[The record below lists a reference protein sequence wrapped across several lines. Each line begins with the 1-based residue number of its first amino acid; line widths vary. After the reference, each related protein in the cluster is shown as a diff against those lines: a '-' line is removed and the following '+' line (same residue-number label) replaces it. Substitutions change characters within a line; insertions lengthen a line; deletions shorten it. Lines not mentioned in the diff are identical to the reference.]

1 MANQNIQGHGLKTN
15 WQLQLKKEEKRQKE
29 NKSQ

>member
-1 MANQNIQGHGLKTN
+1 MANQNIQGHGLKTK

-29 NKSQ
+29 KKSQ

>member
-1 MANQNIQGHGLKTN
+1 MANQNIQGLKTN